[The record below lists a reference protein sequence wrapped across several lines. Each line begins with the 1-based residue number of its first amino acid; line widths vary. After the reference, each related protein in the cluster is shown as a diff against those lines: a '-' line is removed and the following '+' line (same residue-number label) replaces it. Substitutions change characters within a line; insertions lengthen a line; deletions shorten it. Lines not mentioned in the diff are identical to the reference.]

1 MSIGA
6 AFALVIFP
14 PACGMTLLVSELAFA
29 TRAMREAVE
38 QSGSLPVCLSIC
50 VQRAAL
56 KAPPPSGRTLSFP
69 KSATRLCRCGLLP
82 PGKLW
87 SPSADSIQSP
97 REWVAPAHPPG
108 KHVPQ
113 TADKPKETEPNTMFN
128 KVILIGRLG
137 QNAEA
142 KTAQNNKEYVI
153 LNIATQES
161 WKNDKGDYETRTEW
175 HRVFAWRNLSKFAKT
190 LQKGQ
195 LITLEGTLRYREVED
210 EVEGT
215 TFKHR
220 IAEVHATSMKR
231 LSKIETA
238 DDPADGAG
246 DE

>member
-1 MSIGA
+1 
-6 AFALVIFP
+6 L
-14 PACGMTLLVSELAFA
+14 
-29 TRAMREAVE
+29 
-38 QSGSLPVCLSIC
+38 
-50 VQRAAL
+50 
-56 KAPPPSGRTLSFP
+56 
-69 KSATRLCRCGLLP
+69 
-82 PGKLW
+82 
-87 SPSADSIQSP
+87 
-97 REWVAPAHPPG
+97 G

-113 TADKPKETEPNTMFN
+113 TADKPKETELNTMFN

-142 KTAQNNKEYVI
+142 KTAQNNREYVV

-175 HRVFAWRNLSKFAKT
+175 HRVYAWRSLSKFAKT

>member
-1 MSIGA
+1 
-6 AFALVIFP
+6 L
-14 PACGMTLLVSELAFA
+14 
-29 TRAMREAVE
+29 
-38 QSGSLPVCLSIC
+38 
-50 VQRAAL
+50 
-56 KAPPPSGRTLSFP
+56 
-69 KSATRLCRCGLLP
+69 
-82 PGKLW
+82 
-87 SPSADSIQSP
+87 
-97 REWVAPAHPPG
+97 G
-108 KHVPQ
+108 KHVPHP
-113 TADKPKETEPNTMFN
+113 ADKPKETEPNTMFN

-142 KTAQNNKEYVI
+142 KTAQNNREYVV

-175 HRVFAWRNLSKFAKT
+175 HRVYAWRNLSKFAKT

-210 EVEGT
+210 EGT

-220 IAEVHATSMKR
+220 IAEIHATSLKR